1 MAPTVEALRRTPAQE
16 VQTSGPVTG
25 ARFPQRL
32 LNLGFLFAL
41 TVAAACLVLSGAYLF
56 VFLQATNSGVEDI
69 LRSALEEPRTPA
81 SVIQLGILARTAMA
95 SFALLSCG
103 VCVGMGFG
111 FLGFALFLL
120 GIKGEMDVE
129 AQHEKAQIKVAR
141 MAPGVFVILCATI
154 LIGVCVTFR
163 TEYNFNGGETTVV
176 PPPPPAGS
184 VAPDSKS
191 DLPGQNPG
199 EKKPGGGQ

>member
-1 MAPTVEALRRTPAQE
+1 MSSTVEALHRTAAQE
-16 VQTSGPVTG
+16 GQKSGPDLE

-56 VFLQATNSGVEDI
+56 TFLRATNSGVEDI
-69 LRSALEEPRTPA
+69 LRSALAEDTPA
-81 SVIQLGILARTAMA
+81 NVIQLGILARTAMA
-95 SFALLSCG
+95 RFALLSCG

-129 AQHEKAQIKVAR
+129 AQHERAQIKVAR

-154 LIGVCVTFR
+154 LIGVCITFR
-163 TEYNFNGGETTVV
+163 TEYNFNGQSTVV
-176 PPPPPAGS
+176 STPRTSGS
-184 VAPDSKS
+184 ADRGSGS
-191 DLPGQNPG
+191 DLPNQNPG